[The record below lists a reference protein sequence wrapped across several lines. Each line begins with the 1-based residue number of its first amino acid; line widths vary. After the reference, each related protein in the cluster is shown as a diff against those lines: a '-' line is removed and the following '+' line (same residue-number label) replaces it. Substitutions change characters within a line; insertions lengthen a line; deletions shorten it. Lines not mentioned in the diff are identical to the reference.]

1 MYIPRSMIASKGT
14 KNERIVS
21 EAEIA
26 ALGQVI
32 VLLGEPGI
40 GKTELTKQLST
51 SLGAIRVAA
60 GTFCRTVDAST
71 YNRQIHGLI
80 IIDGLDEIAAS
91 STEPAIDKILIRLSG
106 LENPNVIISCRAADW
121 TGASNRAKFQSDYGV
136 SPVPVHI
143 LPFSSHQAKSFLTQY
158 NTQIDAE
165 KLLLAIGRQ
174 GLNDLVGNPL
184 TLSLLAEVWLQD
196 GGLPATKFEL
206 LDHAT
211 QVLTVEV
218 EPLHDQSSQAKVA
231 HESILQ
237 SAGCMF
243 AHLLLSGSVGIATNN
258 RRDASEGFIPLAL
271 FSDINMATDAATVI
285 KTRLFKPDA
294 EDLLVPVHRIVAEFL
309 AARWLS
315 QKLDGKLSERRL
327 FQLLQFNGGVPSAL
341 RGLHAWL
348 GFFSPKVRDRC
359 IDADPYGF
367 LRYSETRALGAQSA
381 RQLLNALT
389 KLADD
394 DPYFRSED
402 WNVRAVEGLARPE
415 LKAEIVGLITS
426 QQRHVQLSALI
437 LESLAGSALAN
448 EILPELMALIKDASA
463 PYVERSE
470 ASEAL
475 AKSGLVNDWQ
485 AVIGE
490 LLAQKKHDSWRLAV
504 ETIGDIGPAQFSAE
518 IIADALVALNGLN
531 ESERREARVTG
542 ADYKLVARTPIELGK
557 SVLDCIAN
565 RIAEKPRARH
575 WHPGRSMTSV
585 IERLLASVIGSGPI
599 APSRFWSW
607 VRHLEGR
614 LSYQDEQK
622 SKVRDYLLAD
632 DTLRHEVQRLVLYD
646 DTIDGGPWMAIV
658 HELSRA
664 ISGLALSIDDAAFFL
679 EEIAETPQPTVH
691 QLALWEDLVRATWRR
706 GNVDEK
712 LQAAIDSSIQR
723 HQGLGAAFE
732 TITQPPPR
740 DYEAE
745 ERKRQQQY
753 EAKRKAKFQAH
764 RAQFKK
770 DLSAIASG
778 KHIGALNSL
787 ARGYLAR
794 YSDLPS
800 DSDPHA
806 RLVEWVGEEVA
817 EAAFQGFVA
826 ALQREDLPDLG
837 KICSIRAEGKEWT
850 VEPVMLAG
858 ISELVRSGKSLENLS
873 ESVVRAVLGIWWDMP
888 EFNSTKLGDEIE
900 KSLEECV
907 LQDKNG
913 AEAFVT
919 TVIEPQL
926 AASKQ
931 HVTGLY
937 RVVRE
942 PRFLTFSPR
951 LALKWLRDFPNASF
965 NSQNELI
972 QLLLTRADKTDL
984 KELVAEKIGAL
995 EALEDDCKGLW
1006 LAAAFCVAPSTL
1018 ASLSQHPKLMA
1029 KELIWSIKSI
1039 VLPDRTERA
1048 GLALSVERYAALV
1061 EKFAQEWPMVGHPA
1075 GGWSGSQNPW
1085 DASEFIRYAI
1095 NAIGNDR
1102 TAEGTEAL
1110 ERLGKILNTTGYRDH
1125 IRHIAHEQRRN
1136 RRDSEYAIRTIDAV
1150 KSILSN
1156 LPPQNVTDLKIVIL
1170 DHIVD
1175 IQKYIRDA
1183 DTNGCEVF
1191 WDAGQP
1197 KIENTCRD
1205 RLIDLLRPRLGGGIE
1220 LFPELPMPDMTRVD
1234 IYASI
1239 LGQGLPIE
1247 IKGQWH
1253 PEVWDASRTQLDE
1266 RYCRDWRTDGR
1277 GIYLVLWF
1285 GNVSGK
1291 NLPAR
1296 PNGGAI
1302 PSSPNELREQLVQS
1316 LSEGERGR
1324 IEVVVFDVSKP
1335 VSRDVGTI
1343 QMKPK
1348 QKKDIS

>member
-1 MYIPRSMIASKGT
+1 MYIPRSMISSKGT
-14 KNERIVS
+14 KDERVVNE
-21 EAEIA
+21 ADIA
-26 ALGQVI
+26 GLGRVV

-40 GKTELTKQLST
+40 GKTELTKQISV

-60 GTFCRTVDAST
+60 GTFCRTSDASI
-71 YNRQIHGLI
+71 NSDQMHGTI

-91 STEPAIDKILIRLSG
+91 NSEPAIDKVLTRLSG
-106 LENPNVIISCRAADW
+106 LKNPNVIVSCRAADW
-121 TGASNRAKFQSDYGV
+121 TGVSNRAKFEADYGV
-136 SPVPVHI
+136 TPIPVHI
-143 LPFSSHQAKSFLTQY
+143 LPFNSEQAKLFLVQY
-158 NTQIDAE
+158 DAKIDANH
-165 KLLLAIGRQ
+165 LLSAVNRQ

-184 TLSLLAEVWLQD
+184 TLSLLAEVWLRD
-196 GGLPATKFEL
+196 AGLPATRVDL
-206 LDHAT
+206 LDRAT
-211 QVLTVEV
+211 HLLCSE
-218 EPLHDQSSQAKVA
+218 ENIAHDQSHQAQATSQ
-231 HESILQ
+231 SILQ
-237 SAGCMF
+237 SAGCIF

-258 RRDASEGFIPLAL
+258 SRKIPEGFIPLASFNDVNL
-271 FSDINMATDAATVI
+271 AINAATVVR
-285 KTRLFKPDA
+285 TRLFKPDA

-315 QKLDGKLSERRL
+315 QKLDENLSERRL

-367 LRYSETRALGAQSA
+367 LRYGETSALGPHSV

-402 WNVRAVEGLARPE
+402 WSIRGIEGLARPE
-415 LKAEIVGLITS
+415 LKAEIVALITS
-426 QQRHVQLSALI
+426 PQRHVQLSALI
-437 LESLAGSALAN
+437 LKSLTGSALTN
-448 EILPELMALIKDASA
+448 EILPELMALIQDSSA
-463 PYVERSE
+463 PFVERSG

-475 AKSGLVNDWQ
+475 ATSGLKIDWQ
-485 AVIGE
+485 AVIVA
-490 LLAQKKHDSWRLAV
+490 LLTEKKHDSWRLAV
-504 ETIGDIGPAQFSAE
+504 EIIGDVGPDQFSAE

-531 ESERREARVTG
+531 ESERREARVVG
-542 ADYKLVARTPIELGK
+542 SDYKLVARTPIELGK
-557 SVLDCIAN
+557 SVLDCIAK
-565 RIAEKPRARH
+565 RIAERPRARH
-575 WHPGRSMTSV
+575 WHPGRAMTSV
-585 IERLLASVIGSGPI
+585 IDRLLASVIERTPI
-599 APSRFWSW
+599 DPARFWTW
-607 VRHLEGR
+607 VKYLEGR
-614 LSYQDEQK
+614 FGYQDEQK
-622 SKVRDYLLAD
+622 DKIRDYLLAHNAF
-632 DTLRHEVQRLVLYD
+632 RREVQRLVLYD
-646 DTIDGGPWMAIV
+646 QTIEGGSWMAIV
-658 HELSRA
+658 HDLPSVN
-664 ISGLALSIDDAAFFL
+664 SGLAVSTDDAAFFL
-679 EEIAETPQPTVH
+679 EEIAGSPQPTVH

-712 LQAAIDSSIQR
+712 LQNAIDSSIQR
-723 HQGLGAAFE
+723 HQSLGAAFD
-732 TITQPPPR
+732 TITQPPTR

-753 EAKRKAKFQAH
+753 EAKRKAKFLAH
-764 RAQFKK
+764 RVQFKK

-787 ARGYLAR
+787 ARGYLAQ

-837 KICSIRAEGKEWT
+837 KICSIRAEGKEWS

-858 ISELVRSGKSLENLS
+858 ISEIVRSGKSLENLS
-873 ESVVRAVLGIWWDMP
+873 KSVVCAVLGIWWDMP

-907 LQDKNG
+907 FQDNNS
-913 AEAFVT
+913 AETFVT

-942 PRFLTFSPR
+942 PRFLTFSPK
-951 LALKWLRDFPNASF
+951 LALKWLREFPNASS

-972 QLLLTRADKTDL
+972 QLLLTRTDKTEL
-984 KELVAEKIGAL
+984 KEIITEKLGKL
-995 EALEDDCKGLW
+995 EALQKDCKDIW
-1006 LAAAFCVAPSTL
+1006 IAAAFCLVPSAL
-1018 ASLSQHPKLMA
+1018 ASLSQQPKLMA
-1029 KELIWSIKSI
+1029 KELIWSIKAI

-1048 GLALSVERYAALV
+1048 GLVLTVERYAAIV
-1061 EKFAQEWPMVGHPA
+1061 EKFAHEWPMVGSPA
-1075 GGWSGSQNPW
+1075 GGWSGDQNAW
-1085 DASEFIRYAI
+1085 DASEFIQYAI

-1110 ERLGKILNTTGYRDH
+1110 ERLAETLKSTGYQNH
-1125 IRHIAHEQRRN
+1125 IKHIAHTQRRN
-1136 RRDSEYAIRTIDAV
+1136 RRDSEYTIRTIDAV

-1156 LPPQNVTDLKIVIL
+1156 SPPQNVADLKIVIL
-1170 DHIVD
+1170 DHIAD

-1183 DTNGCEVF
+1183 DTDGCEVF
-1191 WDAGQP
+1191 WDAGRP

-1220 LFPELPMPDMTRVD
+1220 LFPELPMPDKTRVD

-1253 PEVWDASRTQLDE
+1253 PEVWGASKTQLDE

-1291 NLPAR
+1291 NIPTRPDGGELPSN
-1296 PNGGAI
+1296 PD
-1302 PSSPNELREQLVQS
+1302 ELREQLVQS
-1316 LSEGERGR
+1316 LGDGEKTR
-1324 IEVVVFDVSKP
+1324 IDIVVLDVSRP
-1335 VSRDVGTI
+1335 VRKVVGVVE
-1343 QMKPK
+1343 KRRK
-1348 QKKDIS
+1348 